1 MSITKRG
8 PRSFLVRIRRTGYPE
23 QSRTFDTAK
32 QAEVWERSIES
43 AIDSGT
49 FKDISSLKVISLQS
63 LLQRYLDEITPT
75 KRSASRESL
84 RIQKLMRH
92 PIAQRSLISLKSVDF
107 SQFRIERLKE
117 VSNRTCQMDLTQLSH
132 AYTIAIK
139 DWSMPLE
146 NPLTSIRKPPVTRAR
161 DRRLVED
168 EEARLLAASMDSRS
182 RAPSLSFCIQL
193 AIETGMRAGEI
204 VNLSWDEIKLSKS
217 VIKLDITK
225 NGEARTVPLSAQA
238 EALIRAL
245 PRPAEG
251 GRLTSFFDS
260 NGLSAAFRRSCI
272 RAGIVN
278 LHFHDLRHEAA
289 SRLAPGI
296 ESITTLCKVM
306 GWKTIQMALRYYHP
320 TDDELVLV
328 TRKARAA
335 FSKPILK

>member
-1 MSITKRG
+1 MSIIKRG

-23 QSRTFDTAK
+23 QCKTFDTARDA
-32 QAEVWERSIES
+32 QVWERSIES
-43 AIDSGT
+43 AMDGGSFT
-49 FKDISSLKVISLQS
+49 DTSSLKVWTLRL
-63 LLQRYLDEITPT
+63 LLQRYLEEITPT
-75 KRSASRESL
+75 KRSASRETL

-107 SQFRIERLKE
+107 SKFRIERLKE

-139 DWSMPLE
+139 DWSMPLK

-161 DRRLVED
+161 DRRLVDD
-168 EEARLLAASMDSRS
+168 EEVRLLASSWDSRS
-182 RAPSLSFCIQL
+182 RAPSLPFCIQL

-204 VNLSWDEIKLSKS
+204 VSLTWDEIKLSKS

-225 NGEARTVPLSAQA
+225 NGDARTVPLSVQA

-251 GRLTSFFDS
+251 GRLTSFYDS
-260 NGLSAAFRRSCI
+260 NGLSAAFRRSCM
-272 RAGIVN
+272 RAGIEN

-296 ESITTLCKVM
+296 KSITTLCKVM

-320 TDDELVLV
+320 TDDELVLA
-328 TRKARAA
+328 TRRARAA
-335 FSKPILK
+335 FSKPVLK